1 MKKVSVITPCY
12 NVEEYIKTFL
22 DSIVN
27 QTIGTDNI
35 ELILIDDSSTDNTPE
50 IIREYEQNY
59 PDMILAI
66 FNEVNIKQGTCR
78 NIALDNYVSGEYF
91 CFIDSDDAVPPYYLE
106 YLYNTARL
114 NNADV
119 IQLKSSS
126 DTNDIAAS
134 PAMLTYDTFICDT
147 TDKRKDFLLN
157 PAIMTESCL
166 CKFINKNYYD
176 HYHFHFAEGVA
187 YEEPLFTHPI
197 KHTAKIICRIN
208 EPIYYYLINPNG
220 TMQEYMQRYDTI
232 CQHML
237 VQLETYNYVKEHLD
251 IDTFLYE
258 MQLYFVHTFFYETII
273 FLNARQMPLTAELVR
288 YMCSITKQ
296 IIPDIM
302 SNPYLG
308 KEGTYE
314 HREVADY
321 IDSYNHNG
329 NISVL
334 INKLKELK

>member
-1 MKKVSVITPCY
+1 MGKRYFIKNVRKTYEKVSVITPCY

-208 EPIYYYLINPNG
+208 EPIYYYRINPNG

-258 MQLYFVHTFFYETII
+258 MQLYFVHTFSMKQLF
-273 FLNARQMPLTAELVR
+273 FLMPVKCHLLPNL
-288 YMCSITKQ
+288 S
-296 IIPDIM
+296 DIC
-302 SNPYLG
+302 
-308 KEGTYE
+308 
-314 HREVADY
+314 VQ
-321 IDSYNHNG
+321 
-329 NISVL
+329 
-334 INKLKELK
+334 

>member
-166 CKFINKNYYD
+166 CKFIKKN
-176 HYHFHFAEGVA
+176 HYSHI
-187 YEEPLFTHPI
+187 L
-197 KHTAKIICRIN
+197 
-208 EPIYYYLINPNG
+208 
-220 TMQEYMQRYDTI
+220 
-232 CQHML
+232 
-237 VQLETYNYVKEHLD
+237 
-251 IDTFLYE
+251 
-258 MQLYFVHTFFYETII
+258 
-273 FLNARQMPLTAELVR
+273 
-288 YMCSITKQ
+288 
-296 IIPDIM
+296 
-302 SNPYLG
+302 
-308 KEGTYE
+308 
-314 HREVADY
+314 
-321 IDSYNHNG
+321 
-329 NISVL
+329 
-334 INKLKELK
+334 